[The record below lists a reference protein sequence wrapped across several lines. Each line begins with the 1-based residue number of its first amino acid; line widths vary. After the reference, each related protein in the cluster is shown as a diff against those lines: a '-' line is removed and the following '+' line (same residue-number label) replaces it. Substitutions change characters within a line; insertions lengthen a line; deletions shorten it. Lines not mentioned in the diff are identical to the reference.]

1 MKLLEKPKNTGFDRY
16 AKKELLN
23 VMNGKIMQEK
33 GFVENISKIVGR
45 EEEVG
50 KGSNVRK
57 E

>member
-1 MKLLEKPKNTGFDRY
+1 
-16 AKKELLN
+16 
-23 VMNGKIMQEK
+23 MQEK